1 MVTVKLKGLKIAR
14 ARGKYYVYRRDTGV
28 ALLRGFE
35 GNEAALR
42 ERLAEPDMIGLY
54 NAGRKRTAA
63 TTYAEKSLG
72 WLVAWYTDPEKC
84 EAFNDLADV
93 TQAKYKKALAFL
105 EPVYD
110 TPLAEIT
117 QADIYL
123 ARDNC
128 SKEKWPALADKMVT
142 ALSSMFKLAVQRN
155 WMPSNPA
162 IGIERKNKSDPNAN
176 REWRPEEWDAV
187 LCRAPL
193 KLKIPMMLARYV
205 GYRVQSISRV
215 QWSNYQDDPVYGK
228 CFRMDH
234 KKNDEEQHWLPVV
247 PELQTFLDGLTRTST
262 FIAVKH
268 DGTPW
273 RDQEQMRKQISNFIS
288 GLKKK
293 GIIPAGKITPH
304 GLRVTFAA
312 ARKRERRAT
321 DEEVAAALGDR
332 DKRMGAHYT
341 RHVENEIKVI
351 RAFGKPKKP
360 RKKRDKNRT

>member
-1 MVTVKLKGLKIAR
+1 VVSVKLKGLKIAR
-14 ARGKYYVYRRDTGV
+14 ARGKYYVYRRDTG
-28 ALLRGFE
+28 ALLLKGFE
-35 GNEAALR
+35 GDIDALR
-42 ERLAEPDMIGLY
+42 KRLAEPDMIGLY
-54 NAGRKRTAA
+54 NVGRKRTAA
-63 TTYAEKSLG
+63 TAYAEKSLG

-84 EAFNDLADV
+84 EEFKDLAEATRD
-93 TQAKYKKALAFL
+93 KYKKALAFL

-110 TPLAEIT
+110 TPLADIT
-117 QADIYL
+117 QANIYL

-142 ALSSMFKLAVQRN
+142 ALATMFKLAVQRG
-155 WMPSNPA
+155 WMAGNPA
-162 IGIERKNKSDPNAN
+162 QGIERKNKSDPNAN
-176 REWRPEEWDAV
+176 REWRPEEWEAV
-187 LCRAPL
+187 ISRAPL
-193 KLKIPMMLARYV
+193 KLRIPMMLARYV
-205 GYRVQSISRV
+205 GYRVQSIARV
-215 QWSNYQDDPVYGK
+215 QWSNYQDDRVYGK

-234 KKNDEEQHWLPVV
+234 RKNDEEQHWLPAV
-247 PELQTFLDGLTRTST
+247 PELQAFLDGLTRTST
-262 FIAVKH
+262 YIAVKH

-288 GLKKK
+288 ELEQKGVVGAGL
-293 GIIPAGKITPH
+293 TPH

-312 ARKRERRAT
+312 ARKRERRVT

-360 RKKRDKNRT
+360 RRKKNENGT